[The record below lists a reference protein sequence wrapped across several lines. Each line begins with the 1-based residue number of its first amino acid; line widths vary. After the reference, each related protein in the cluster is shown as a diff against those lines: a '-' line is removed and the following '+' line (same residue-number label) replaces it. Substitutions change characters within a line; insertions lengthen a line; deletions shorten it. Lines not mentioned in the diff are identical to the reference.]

1 MRYLVDTN
9 LLVGHSTRIL
19 LACLAEYGGHQ
30 LILTPDVQTETLRTI
45 ANRSRSKAQAQQ
57 RQTHELDGFNRWVD
71 VLTRGG
77 CLAALSPEQFHQYL
91 DRQLPP
97 NLQIA
102 LEIAWNDPDRGCD
115 PDDLHLAE
123 AAIACG
129 VDAVLSNNLYMDGP
143 PEQGRWEAIMQA
155 VMGEQPSPS
164 LYRQDTV
171 VEQLMQAPDLTDQD
185 RGQILLSLIVST
197 MTPTTDYKTPLVYY
211 AKRIKNF
218 FPRTAQALV
227 EAVAQ
232 TSQATLQTLH
242 RKTAELPLTHE
253 IASESRIKP

>member
-19 LACLAEYGGHQ
+19 LACLVEYGDHQ
-30 LILTPDVQTETLRTI
+30 LILTPDVETETRRTI
-45 ANRSRSKAQAQQ
+45 ANRSRSKAWAQRHQ
-57 RQTHELDGFNRWVD
+57 QPRELDGFNRWVKIL
-71 VLTRGG
+71 VRGDR
-77 CLAALSPEQFHQYL
+77 LVALSPEQLSQYL

-102 LEIAWNDPDRGCD
+102 LEMAWNDLDRGCD

-123 AAIACG
+123 AAIACQ

-155 VMGEQPSPS
+155 VLGKQPYPS
-164 LYRQDTV
+164 LYRQDAV
-171 VEQLMQAPDLTDQD
+171 VEQLMRAPDMTDED
-185 RGQILLSLIVST
+185 RGQTLLPLIIST
-197 MTPTTDYKTPLVYY
+197 MTPTTDYKTPLAHYTG
-211 AKRIKNF
+211 RIRNV
-218 FPRTAQALV
+218 FPRTARALA

-232 TSQATLQTLH
+232 TSQSTLQTMH
-242 RKTAELPLTHE
+242 RKTAVLPLTHE
-253 IASESRIKP
+253 IASKNKEG

>member
-19 LACLAEYGGHQ
+19 LACLVEYGGHQ
-30 LILTPDVQTETLRTI
+30 LILTPDVETETRRAI
-45 ANRSRSKAQAQQ
+45 ANRSRNKTQAEQ
-57 RQTHELDGFNRWVD
+57 REIRELEGFNRWIE
-71 VLTRGG
+71 VLTRGE
-77 CLAALSPEQFHQYL
+77 CLVVLSPEQLSQYF

-102 LEIAWNDPDRGCD
+102 LEMAWNDPDRGCD

-155 VMGEQPSPS
+155 VLGEQPYPS

-171 VEQLMQAPDLTDQD
+171 VEQLMRAPDMTDED
-185 RGQILLSLIVST
+185 RGQTLLPLIVST
-197 MTPTTDYKTPLVYY
+197 MTPTTDYKTPLTHY
-211 AKRIKNF
+211 ASRIRNV
-218 FPRTAQALV
+218 FPRTARALA

-232 TSQATLQTLH
+232 TSQATLQTMH
-242 RKTAELPLTHE
+242 RKTTALPLTHE
-253 IASESRIKP
+253 IASKNKEG